1 MHLIALNIPDLLIN
15 LWRCNF
21 GCEKTDSKH
30 SWDWGVL
37 QGDTWKQHGQ
47 AITDSTPHL
56 PGSFDRPPWNPAE
69 KISSGYN
76 AWEFLLYVYGLA
88 PALPYNV
95 LPEKYWRNFC
105 KLVFSVWIFNQH
117 HILTVDLQQAHKR
130 MLEFTAEFEV
140 LYYQR
145 RANWL
150 HFVRPSLHTA
160 QHLGPEVVRSGPGIC
175 SSQWTIERTIGN
187 LGQEIRQPSNPY
199 ANLSQCGLLRSQIN
213 ALKAMI
219 LFLSPPTNPIPKG
232 GVDIG
237 DGYLLLRAKEKFPRS
252 VRSCEAEVIQS
263 YLSGNQSYDTEF
275 QSKITRWA
283 RIRLPNGQVG
293 RSLWKEALKA
303 KGKCRVARNVKNN
316 SEKRP
321 VALVSFYS
329 EPHDTLLKAFFGT
342 VWSYTSQGDSSLHV
356 VSIKAILSVVA
367 MVPHTPFPTSNDVT
381 ERFFV
386 VEKPGLDIAHMIHD
400 NNVLEE

>member
-15 LWRCNF
+15 LWRYNF
-21 GCEKTDSKH
+21 DCEKTDSKH

-47 AITDSTPHL
+47 AIADSTPYL
-56 PGSFDRPPWNPAE
+56 PGPFDCPPRNPAE
-69 KISSGYN
+69 KISSGYK

-88 PALPYNV
+88 PAFLYNV

-105 KLVFSVWIFNQH
+105 KLVFSVQIFNQH

-140 LYYQR
+140 LYYQQC
-145 RANWL
+145 ADQL
-150 HFVRPSLHTA
+150 HFVRLSLHTA
-160 QHLGPEVVRSGPGIC
+160 QHLGPEV
-175 SSQWTIERTIGN
+175 RTIGN

-199 ANLSQCGLLRSQIN
+199 ANLSQRGLLLSQIN

-219 LFLSPPTNPIPKG
+219 PSLSPPTNPIPKG

-237 DGYLLLRAKEKFPRS
+237 DGYLLLRAKEN
-252 VRSCEAEVIQS
+252 CEAEVIQS

-303 KGKCRVARNVKNN
+303 KGKCRVARNVKLLLSGKLVFAEVYYYFILCMQNN

-329 EPHDTLLKAFFGT
+329 EPHNTLLKASFGT
-342 VWSYTSQGDSSLHV
+342 VWSCTSQGDSSLHV

-386 VEKPGLDIAHMIHD
+386 VEKPGLDVAHMIHN